1 MSRKTLWTFGCSF
14 TAEYHPVG
22 HHQQRSNYD
31 DYSDWRG
38 GNLPKVWPTVL
49 AEMMDYDVKNC
60 GEGGA
65 ANQTIFWKFID
76 EHNKFQKGDLVIIG
90 WTSLL
95 RFVAYNER
103 DGHMNN
109 ILPSFINTNGTHIFS
124 DQTLIEVF
132 NNRSNPEWNAELWK
146 WISLINSLCRLSGIK
161 VLHWNSD
168 DLFFN
173 EKFNDKDEID
183 TFIRTTDGRL
193 DVFEFS
199 RRLYSEGKHTI
210 EHETLGVVKDLHSG
224 ELGHLSQARYFYEFI
239 KTRDKII

>member
-76 EHNKFQKGDLVIIG
+76 EHKKFQKGDLVIIG

-146 WISLINSLCRLSGIK
+146 WISLINSLCRLSGVK

-183 TFIRTTDGRL
+183 AFIRTTDGRL

>member
-1 MSRKTLWTFGCSF
+1 MNKKTLWVFGCSF

-22 HHQQRSNYD
+22 DVNHRSNYD
-31 DYSDWRG
+31 DYKDWRG
-38 GNLPKVWPTVL
+38 GDLPKVWPTVL
-49 AEMMDYDVKNC
+49 GEMMNYDVKNC

-76 EHNKFQKGDLVIIG
+76 EHKNFKKGDLIIIG

-132 NNRSNPEWNAELWK
+132 DNRSKPAWNEELWR
-146 WISLINSLCRLSGIK
+146 WVSLINTFCRRSDIK
-161 VLHWNSD
+161 ILHWNSD
-168 DLFFN
+168 SAFFHKDYINNN
-173 EKFNDKDEID
+173 EVSN
-183 TFIRTTDGRL
+183 FITTPDGDL
-193 DVFEFS
+193 DVFEFA
-199 RRLYSEGKHTI
+199 RRLYSDGKHTM
-210 EHETLGVVKDLHSG
+210 EYETSGDVKDLHSG
-224 ELGHLSQARYFYEFI
+224 ELGHLSHAKYFYDFI
-239 KTRDKII
+239 KKRESLI